1 MNTFTSLP
9 TAIWQFAFTG
19 VLAPHLR
26 TLVEHPAPRVVS
38 TSKRIF
44 I

>member
-1 MNTFTSLP
+1 MTTTTSLR
-9 TAIWQFAFTG
+9 TAILQFAFTG

-26 TLVEHPAPRVVS
+26 TQFEHPAPRVVS
-38 TSKRIF
+38 TSKRVF